1 MANYCY
7 PSILPEVHRSC
18 HNNMFTGLIHDF
30 KINIKHAIKPL
41 TNVMLKGICKQL
53 WKLQKNPSR
62 AIVENDVSVSENK
75 KIKIVAVSPDESC
88 LGF

>member
-53 WKLQKNPSR
+53 WKLQKKTLAEPLWKRMSQFLR
-62 AIVENDVSVSENK
+62 IRR
-75 KIKIVAVSPDESC
+75 
-88 LGF
+88 